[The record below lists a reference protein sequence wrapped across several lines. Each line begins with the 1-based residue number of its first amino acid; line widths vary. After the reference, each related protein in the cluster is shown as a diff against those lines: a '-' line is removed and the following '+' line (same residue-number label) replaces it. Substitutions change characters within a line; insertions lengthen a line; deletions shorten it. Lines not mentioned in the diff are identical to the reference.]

1 MQRRSIALALTV
13 LAALPG
19 NLARAGATIELA
31 PDKSLTIGLL
41 VQPQLRLEQEDALAV
56 PPSLSA
62 SGTAGSL
69 TFDPFVRRTRLLLSG
84 QYTDL
89 IKFFVETDQPNWGRR
104 GDWTPAFFLQ
114 DVWVEF
120 NIHRSLQLDV
130 GLLLLPTCHHGA
142 QGAGTLLLV
151 DYHGDL
157 IKLPMTT
164 AKAWRDVGVMA
175 RGEFFDGHL
184 EYRAALT
191 NGVQAKLG
199 WDARNPDPA
208 GPLNP
213 GDAPLLSGRL
223 VGNVFESEAGSGVG
237 GFFYDGLYLKQDG
250 DRLISPKRVLSFGA
264 SGLAQPDAVYGG
276 YNGRRST
283 FLMVAGDLF
292 ADYPIGDGSQAIN
305 AQLDLLFYD
314 FGRGHLDTGRG
325 VLAEVGYRFDRVE
338 PVVGF
343 DWYDAVNADDHDLIG
358 LRGGI
363 NWWLYGHDANLKFEF
378 GGQRVGDS
386 HAPIRVTALLQA
398 QLAI

>member
-1 MQRRSIALALTV
+1 MQRRTLALAT
-13 LAALPG
+13 LAALPCS
-19 NLARAGATIELA
+19 LAHAGATIELA

-56 PPSLSA
+56 PPALSA
-62 SGTAGSL
+62 SGNAGSL

-84 QYTDL
+84 QYTEL

-104 GDWTPAFFLQ
+104 GDWTPNFYLQ

-120 NIHRSLQLDV
+120 NIHRALQLDV
-130 GLLLLPTCHHGA
+130 GMLLLPTCHQGA
-142 QGAGTLLLV
+142 QGGGSLLLA
-151 DYHGDL
+151 DYHLDL

-164 AKAWRDVGVMA
+164 ARAWRDVGVMA

-191 NGVQAKLG
+191 NGIQAKTG
-199 WDARNPDPA
+199 WDAQNPSPR

-223 VGNVFESEAGSGVG
+223 VGNIFDSEAGSGVA

-250 DRLISPKRVLSFGA
+250 DRLISPQRILSFGA
-264 SGLAQPDAVYGG
+264 SSLYQPDSVYGG
-276 YNGRRST
+276 YDGRRT
-283 FLMVAGDLF
+283 GFLMLAGDLF
-292 ADYPIGDGSQAIN
+292 ADYPIGDGNQAIN

-314 FGRGHLDTGRG
+314 FGPQHLDTGRG
-325 VLAEVGYRFDRVE
+325 VLVEVGYRFDRVE
-338 PVVGF
+338 PVAGF

-358 LRGGI
+358 LRGGV
-363 NWWLYGHDANLKFEF
+363 NWWLYGHDANLKFEL
-378 GGQRVGDS
+378 GGQRLGGDDQ
-386 HAPIRVTALLQA
+386 PLRVTALLQA